1 MKPNQRS
8 LSLGL
13 FAGLT
18 VSMLFSASGIPV
30 WALPLVLSIPPVWAL
45 PYCRVLVVLAGQT
58 ASVTISG
65 KTLNF
70 KYDPISNMVTTNT
83 VGTPGSSSF
92 PPNVGGV
99 YWGSDWGDCTEI
111 MVTPYFV
118 VFFFRPLTVL
128 KLMGIEYGF

>member
-1 MKPNQRS
+1 MKLGLRYIR
-8 LSLGL
+8 LGL

-18 VSMLFSASGIPV
+18 VSMLFYASGIPV
-30 WALPLVLSIPPVWAL
+30 WALPH
-45 PYCRVLVVLAGQT
+45 CRVLVVFAGQT
-58 ASVTISG
+58 SSVTISG
-65 KTLNF
+65 KTFNF
-70 KYDPISNMVTTNT
+70 KYDPISNMITTDT

-92 PPNVGGV
+92 PPNLGCV

-128 KLMGIEYGF
+128 KLMGIENGF

>member
-1 MKPNQRS
+1 MKPSQRS
-8 LSLGL
+8 LGLGL

-18 VSMLFSASGIPV
+18 VSMLFFASGIPV
-30 WALPLVLSIPPVWAL
+30 WALPS
-45 PYCRVLVVLAGQT
+45 CRVLVVFAGQT
-58 ASVTISG
+58 ASITISG

-70 KYDPISNMVTTNT
+70 KYDPISNIVTTNT

-111 MVTPYFV
+111 LVTPYFV
-118 VFFFRPLTVL
+118 VFFLRPLIVL
-128 KLMGIEYGF
+128 RLVGVEMYY